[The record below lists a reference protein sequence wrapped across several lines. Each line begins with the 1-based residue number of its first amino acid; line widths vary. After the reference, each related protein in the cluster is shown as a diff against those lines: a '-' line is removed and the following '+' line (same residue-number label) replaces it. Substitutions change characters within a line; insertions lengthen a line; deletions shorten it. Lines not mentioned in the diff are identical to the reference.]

1 MGLEI
6 TQEAQAIKIP
16 KPSQMKKNQTG
27 IKMWIQIHVNNL
39 IH

>member
-16 KPSQMKKNQTG
+16 KPSQMKKKPNRD
-27 IKMWIQIHVNNL
+27 KNVDPNSR
-39 IH
+39 